1 MRPIKMIFLAALFTS
16 LISCNQ
22 PSPDK
27 TVQVAWLNANR
38 VVAHYS
44 PRFFGELRELKS
56 KRNITVFKDNEVAK
70 GTAVEYVNQL
80 AVVPLNESIQKVKD
94 LPEQEDTKAIK
105 AASLAVFEYGKEIF
119 ENDYIQIATMIDGGR
134 PAAEIDAAIENLF
147 AKYDPE
153 MQAKLNRL
161 DELVI
166 PYAEKHDIPIQK
178 VTNQPE

>member
-1 MRPIKMIFLAALFTS
+1 MRSIKMIFLAALFTS

-22 PSPDK
+22 SSPDK

-56 KRNITVFKDNEVAK
+56 KGNITVFKDNKTVK

-80 AVVPLNESIQKVKD
+80 AVAPLNESMQKVKD

-119 ENDYIQIATMIDGGR
+119 ENDYLHIAALIDEGQS
-134 PAAEIDAAIENLF
+134 AAEIDAAIEDLF

-153 MQAKLNRL
+153 MQARLNRL

-178 VTNQPE
+178 VNNQPE